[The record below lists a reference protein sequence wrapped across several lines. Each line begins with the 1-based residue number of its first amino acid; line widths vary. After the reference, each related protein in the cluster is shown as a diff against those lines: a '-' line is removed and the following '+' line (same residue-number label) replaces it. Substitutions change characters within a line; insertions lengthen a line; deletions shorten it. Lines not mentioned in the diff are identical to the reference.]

1 MFLNQLIVRTPS
13 LSFNDDIS
21 EEFLKQF
28 LDNPTFAEAL
38 YLASPV
44 LFQEATNWR
53 EGKITDPKKL
63 QKIPISLG
71 KYYLR
76 MCSRCTP
83 FGLFA
88 GCGVVEWSN
97 ETKLKLSSKTLGK
110 MGA

>member
-1 MFLNQLIVRTPS
+1 MFPTKLIVRTPS
-13 LSFNDDIS
+13 IPFNDDIS
-21 EEFLKQF
+21 EAFLKKILDDATF
-28 LDNPTFAEAL
+28 LEAL

-44 LFQEATNWR
+44 LYQEAMNWK
-53 EGKITDPKKL
+53 EGKISDPKKL

-88 GCGVVEWSN
+88 GCGVVEWSE
-97 ETKLKLSSKTLGK
+97 ETHCRPVRVHL
-110 MGA
+110 